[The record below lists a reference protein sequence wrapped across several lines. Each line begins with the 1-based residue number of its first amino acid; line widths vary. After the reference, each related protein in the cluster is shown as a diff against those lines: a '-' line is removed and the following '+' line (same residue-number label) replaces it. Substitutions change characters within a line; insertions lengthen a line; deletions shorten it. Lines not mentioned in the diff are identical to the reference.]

1 MTTERDQGL
10 FEAVV
15 AVAAGLELKS
25 TLRRIVQAAV
35 NLSNARYG
43 ALGVIGP
50 DGRVGEFIHVGMD
63 PATAQDI
70 GDLPTGRGV
79 LGLLI
84 DHPVPLRMDNLTKHP
99 ASAGFPAGHPPMTSF
114 LGVPVRVRG
123 RVFGNL
129 YLTDKKDSD
138 HFTPDDE
145 HVVTALAAA
154 AAVAIE
160 NSRLYEFTR
169 QRGRWLRA
177 MTEID
182 NAVLMGATTEEV
194 LAMTAREAHQ
204 LTGAQL
210 AAIALPDGEGFTIEI
225 VDAGSDYT
233 GEDVMGTHLGPDE
246 TPTWEGSVVTLSLRT
261 PESVLG
267 QLYLLWDSPWQAL
280 DPELHPVAESFAAQA
295 AVNVVLASAR
305 REQQR
310 LSIFEDRDR
319 IARDLHDLVIQ
330 RLFATGM
337 QLQGALRAEGL
348 PEAVQDRLTRAID
361 DLDET
366 VREIRQT
373 IFALHEPM
381 ETESDLLRARVMR
394 ECAQS
399 GSLLGFTPAVRF
411 VGAVDSSASSA
422 HADQLVAVLRE
433 ALTNAAKHA
442 QAGRVEV
449 LVEVDGQ
456 QLRLT
461 VTDDG
466 VGVSEGGRRSGL
478 ANLTSRAEQLRGSF
492 TVQRVSDAGGT
503 RLEWTVPL

>member
-1 MTTERDQGL
+1 MPTERDQGL

-35 NLSNARYG
+35 NLSHARYG

-63 PATAQDI
+63 AATADEI
-70 GDLPTGRGV
+70 GDLPSGRGV

-84 DHPVPLRMDNLTKHP
+84 DHPVPLRVDDLTKHP
-99 ASAGFPAGHPPMTSF
+99 ASSGFPVGHPPMTSF

-129 YLTDKKDSD
+129 YLTDKKGDD
-138 HFTPDDE
+138 HFTADDE
-145 HVVTALAAA
+145 HVVSALAAA

-160 NSRLYEFTR
+160 NARLYEFTR

-182 NAVLMGATTEEV
+182 NGVLMGATTEEV
-194 LAMTAREAHQ
+194 LAMTAREARQ
-204 LTGAQL
+204 LTGASL
-210 AAIALPDGEGFTIEI
+210 AAIALPDGDGLTVEI
-225 VDAGSDYT
+225 VDV
-233 GEDVMGTHLGPDE
+233 EDSRYAEGVIGTRLETDQQPDW
-246 TPTWEGSVVTLSLRT
+246 PGSVITLSLRT
-261 PESVLG
+261 PDQILG
-267 QLYLLWDSPWQAL
+267 QLYLRWNSPMQAL

-305 REQQR
+305 REQER

-348 PEAVQDRLTRAID
+348 PPAVEDRISRAID

-373 IFALHEPM
+373 IFALHEPV
-381 ETESDLLRARVMR
+381 ETESNHLRSRVMR
-394 ECAQS
+394 ECTQS
-399 GSLLGFTPAVRF
+399 GALLGFVPAVHF
-411 VGAVDSSASSA
+411 VGAVDSSTSPI
-422 HADQLVAVLRE
+422 HTDQLIAVLRE

-456 QLRLT
+456 QLRLM

-478 ANLTSRAEQLRGSF
+478 ANLSSRAEQLRGTF
-492 TVQRVSDAGGT
+492 TVQRVADSGGT
-503 RLEWTVPL
+503 RLEWSVPL